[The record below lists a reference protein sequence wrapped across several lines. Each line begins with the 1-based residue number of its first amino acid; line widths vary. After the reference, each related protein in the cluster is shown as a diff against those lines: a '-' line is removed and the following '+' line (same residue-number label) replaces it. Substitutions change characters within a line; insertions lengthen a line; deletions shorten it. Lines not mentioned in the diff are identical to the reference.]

1 MSDYSLPRIKESELP
16 EATSIDKV
24 RVLDNAGNSVWVEK
38 ENFSLP
44 ASQISVSS
52 ESVEATT
59 VDTAIDEL
67 SLDIQNF
74 DESKENVSNK
84 SQDINESPEDSQAY
98 PSNPAVKTYVDT
110 ADALKADKATQIIA
124 GAGLTGGGDLSSNR
138 TINVVSA
145 DDGITVNADNIKL
158 NIVNDLVTTS
168 ATRALSAT
176 QGKKLQD
183 EKEALVNKS
192 TDIVADTGSSEK
204 YPSVVATEAYAT
216 PRYDNEAIDLD
227 NLGDVR
233 ARSIDVD
240 NLPKICGF
248 DMFVISTTA
257 PSVAPDFIPQI
268 WVDTTAKKAYIA
280 VGVSTSADF
289 IALN

>member
-24 RVLDNAGNSVWVEK
+24 RVLDNAGKSVWVEK
-38 ENFSLP
+38 EDIP
-44 ASQISVSS
+44 IT
-52 ESVEATT
+52 EAQVTGL
-59 VDTAIDEL
+59 TAA
-67 SLDIQNF
+67 LD
-74 DESKENVSNK
+74 
-84 SQDINESPEDSQAY
+84 
-98 PSNPAVKTYVDT
+98 
-110 ADALKADKATQIIA
+110 LKADANIQIAA
-124 GAGLTGGGDLSSNR
+124 GAGLTGGGDLSENR

-168 ATRALSAT
+168 ATRPLSAT

-183 EKEALVNKS
+183 EKAL
-192 TDIVADTGSSEK
+192 
-204 YPSVVATEAYAT
+204 
-216 PRYDNEAIDLD
+216 RYDNEAIDLD

-240 NLPKICGF
+240 NLPKISGF
-248 DMFVISTTA
+248 DMFVISTTT

-268 WVDTTAKKAYIA
+268 WVDTAAKKAYIA
-280 VGVSTSADF
+280 VGVSTAADF

>member
-1 MSDYSLPRIKESELP
+1 MSDYSLPRIKESDLP
-16 EATSIDKV
+16 KATSIDKV
-24 RVLDNAGNSVWVEK
+24 RVLDNAGKSVWVEK

-110 ADALKADKATQIIA
+110 AVKTYVDTEVKTYVDTADALKADKVSGATA
-124 GAGLTGGGDLSSNR
+124 GNF
-138 TINVVSA
+138 SA
-145 DDGITVNADNIKL
+145 LDASGN
-158 NIVNDLVTTS
+158 LVDS
-168 ATRALSAT
+168 L
-176 QGKKLQD
+176 KKPSDFETL
-183 EKEALVNKS
+183 ANKS
-192 TDIVADTGSSEK
+192 TDIAADTGSSEK
-204 YPSVVATEAYAT
+204 YPAVVATEAYVT
-216 PRYDNEAIDLD
+216 PVRYDNEAIDLD

-233 ARSIDVD
+233 LRSIDVD
-240 NLPKICGF
+240 NLPKISGF

>member
-24 RVLDNAGNSVWVEK
+24 RVLDNAGKSVWVEK
-38 ENFSLP
+38 EELP
-44 ASQISVSS
+44 I
-52 ESVEATT
+52 T
-59 VDTAIDEL
+59 
-67 SLDIQNF
+67 
-74 DESKENVSNK
+74 ENQVTGLT
-84 SQDINESPEDSQAY
+84 DAL
-98 PSNPAVKTYVDT
+98 
-110 ADALKADKATQIIA
+110 ALKADANIQIAA
-124 GAGLTGGGDLSSNR
+124 GAGLTGGGDLSENR

-168 ATRALSAT
+168 ATRPLSAT

-183 EKEALVNKS
+183 EKAL
-192 TDIVADTGSSEK
+192 
-204 YPSVVATEAYAT
+204 
-216 PRYDNEAIDLD
+216 RYDNEAIDLD

-233 ARSIDVD
+233 FRSIDVD
-240 NLPKICGF
+240 NLPKISGF

>member
-24 RVLDNAGNSVWVEK
+24 RVLDDAGKSVWVEK
-38 ENFSLP
+38 EDLP
-44 ASQISVSS
+44 ITEEQVTGLTDA
-52 ESVEATT
+52 
-59 VDTAIDEL
+59 L
-67 SLDIQNF
+67 
-74 DESKENVSNK
+74 
-84 SQDINESPEDSQAY
+84 
-98 PSNPAVKTYVDT
+98 
-110 ADALKADKATQIIA
+110 ALKADANIQIAA
-124 GAGLTGGGDLSSNR
+124 GAGLTGGGDLSENR
-138 TINVVSA
+138 TIDVISA

-168 ATRALSAT
+168 ATRPLSAA

-183 EKEALVNKS
+183 EKAL
-192 TDIVADTGSSEK
+192 
-204 YPSVVATEAYAT
+204 
-216 PRYDNEAIDLD
+216 RYDNEAIDLD

-233 ARSIDVD
+233 LRSIDVD
-240 NLPKICGF
+240 NLPKISGF

-268 WVDTTAKKAYIA
+268 WVDTTEKKAYIA
-280 VGVSTSADF
+280 VGVSTAADF